1 MTISNAWCI
10 SSDKAMRCVKGVGA
24 EDGYVKSCIRHG
36 EIRFAVL
43 SYRKVRRAIGIRSFN
58 GTFNDSLTRNFIF
71 FVLYIKDRLE
81 NYNFIGRGIKKCK
94 FATTLTQMNK
104 VT

>member
-1 MTISNAWCI
+1 MTISSI
-10 SSDKAMRCVKGVGA
+10 RIVSSDKVMPYVKGVGA
-24 EDGYVKSCIRHG
+24 EDSYVKGCIRHG
-36 EIRFAVL
+36 EIIFAVL

-58 GTFNDSLTRNFIF
+58 GTFNDSLTRTVIF

-94 FATTLTQMNK
+94 FATTLTQMK
-104 VT
+104 RVI

>member
-43 SYRKVRRAIGIRSFN
+43 SYRKVRRAIGIRFFD
-58 GTFNDSLTRNFIF
+58 GTFYDSLTKTVIF
-71 FVLYIKDRLE
+71 LCVYIKDRLH
-81 NYNFIGRGIKKCK
+81 NYNFIGRGIRKCK
-94 FATTLTQMNK
+94 FATTSTQMK
-104 VT
+104 RVT